1 MNASKETSGQFS
13 KALKALVR
21 AVREAGRTD
30 SLVAIGVVTADAV
43 QAVGASLLF
52 AGDLPEDAPAYQR
65 LSPVEWPQSHED
77 AFVELNQHL
86 KANHPLGGESDQ
98 EYKSRVSIV
107 FDACATA
114 MELLDLRR
122 EFPRLAF
129 LTFAGVD
136 PNPALEEAEAE
147 FVRRMNPP
155 DVFDEWR
162 AEFG

>member
-1 MNASKETSGQFS
+1 MKATQEIFGQFS
-13 KALKALVR
+13 KALGALVG
-21 AVREAGRTD
+21 AVREAGRAD

-52 AGDLPEDAPAYQR
+52 AGDLPEDAPAYRR
-65 LSPVEWPQSHED
+65 LSPVEWSQSNEA
-77 AFVELNQHL
+77 AFAELNQYL
-86 KANHPLGGESDQ
+86 KANRPLGGESDQ
-98 EYKSRVSIV
+98 EYRSRVSIV
-107 FDACATA
+107 FDACASA
-114 MELLDLRR
+114 MKMMDLRR